1 VTNQAVPDQ
10 AAPDQVVRRRKPS
23 AERTARYLA
32 ERGAIVDAA
41 YTLLGGSTTT
51 ASVHDILRE
60 AGLSTRA
67 FYRHFPSK
75 DDLVL
80 FMYRADSALMTA
92 RLTDAVARTTTP
104 VEAID
109 AWVTEYLGVA
119 YNPRRAA
126 KGRVLASHEAAMA
139 TGFAEVCAHEGAIHR
154 QILQTAL
161 EAGLRDGSLP
171 YSEPEED
178 AYALHA
184 LASNYVGA
192 RLFGT
197 HTVSFERARNHTV
210 GLFLRSLGPP
220 AASSEKRPTAIRRRK
235 FRAASS

>member
-1 VTNQAVPDQ
+1 VPDQ
-10 AAPDQVVRRRKPS
+10 PVPDQPVPDQPVRRRKPS

-32 ERGAIVDAA
+32 ERGAIVKAA
-41 YTLLGGSTTT
+41 YKLLGGNTTT

-75 DDLVL
+75 DDLIL
-80 FMYRADSALMTA
+80 FMYRADSALMTT
-92 RLTDAVARTTTP
+92 RLTDAVARTNTP
-104 VEAID
+104 AEAID
-109 AWVTEYLGVA
+109 AWVSEYLDVA

-139 TGFAEVCAHEGAIHR
+139 VGFAAVYNREGAVHR
-154 QILQTAL
+154 KILQDAL
-161 EAGLRDGSLP
+161 DEGLRDGSLP
-171 YSEPEED
+171 LAEPEED

-184 LASNYVGA
+184 LAAHYVGA

-197 HTVSFERARNHTV
+197 HAVPFERARSHTV
-210 GLFLRSLGPP
+210 GLFLRSLTRQADSPRPVSPP
-220 AASSEKRPTAIRRRK
+220 KRSAARRGSR
-235 FRAASS
+235 